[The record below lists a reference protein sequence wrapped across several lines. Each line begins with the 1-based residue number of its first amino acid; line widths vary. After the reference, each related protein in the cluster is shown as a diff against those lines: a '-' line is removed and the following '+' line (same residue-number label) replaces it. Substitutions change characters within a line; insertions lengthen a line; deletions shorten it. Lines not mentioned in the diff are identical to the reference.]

1 MSFHDQNSFNNAN
14 PGYAGNGI
22 PQQKPQNQLWM
33 GELDPSWDESFVKSL
48 WISSGFPQVN
58 VRLIKDPKQQQA
70 NAGYCFVEFPSVELA
85 SQALTQNGV
94 KIPNSNRFIRL
105 NWANGQQLQGQQQ
118 QFNQDQSRTNEVS
131 IFIGDLAPDV
141 SESALFEFFATKYT
155 SVSGTKI
162 MIDRMTGQSKSYG
175 FVRFLDENEQ
185 QRSLVEM
192 QGSILNGR
200 PIRVSTAAPRSRP
213 QQPSQQQQQPF
224 QQRQPFQQHQQQGFA
239 PVQGQ
244 QPIQQGS
251 NGLDPQ
257 GQPPLN
263 QFTDPNNTTVFV
275 GGLSSLVT
283 EDELRLYFQ
292 PFGDITYVKIPAGKG
307 CGFVQYLTRPSA
319 ELAILKMQGYPI
331 SNSRVRL
338 SWGRSNS
345 NPSNLPYRQQPEF
358 PPVYGYPPKVPSN
371 LKGDQLVNFN
381 PYSIV
386 NANQGSFG
394 VDQINQQNQ
403 FNSEQSDNI
412 DQSRLNQ
419 LYLAARDGRLDAID
433 SASNGYIFE

>member
-1 MSFHDQNSFNNAN
+1 
-14 PGYAGNGI
+14 
-22 PQQKPQNQLWM
+22 
-33 GELDPSWDESFVKSL
+33 
-48 WISSGFPQVN
+48 
-58 VRLIKDPKQQQA
+58 
-70 NAGYCFVEFPSVELA
+70 
-85 SQALTQNGV
+85 
-94 KIPNSNRFIRL
+94 
-105 NWANGQQLQGQQQ
+105 
-118 QFNQDQSRTNEVS
+118 
-131 IFIGDLAPDV
+131 
-141 SESALFEFFATKYT
+141 
-155 SVSGTKI
+155 
-162 MIDRMTGQSKSYG
+162 
-175 FVRFLDENEQ
+175 
-185 QRSLVEM
+185 
-192 QGSILNGR
+192 
-200 PIRVSTAAPRSRP
+200 
-213 QQPSQQQQQPF
+213 
-224 QQRQPFQQHQQQGFA
+224 
-239 PVQGQ
+239 
-244 QPIQQGS
+244 
-251 NGLDPQ
+251 
-257 GQPPLN
+257 LN